1 MRWCR
6 SVEVVLDALP
16 GRRTTRAQLAA
27 KTLGDAHALDNG
39 RPAAALVLAVWRA
52 KAVPKLNPH
61 EEGSLN
67 IENENGDER
76 IRDVWAKAGVLVNE
90 LARPALFLNL

>member
-1 MRWCR
+1 MRLCR

-16 GRRTTRAQLAA
+16 GRGATRAQLAA

-76 IRDVWAKAGVLVNE
+76 ISRRLGQSGRAGQRAGAAGPISE
-90 LARPALFLNL
+90 P